1 VSRPIVFLLHAFPL
15 DARMWSGQR
24 RALEDAGYDVIA
36 PDLPGPEADIGF
48 GPWAERV
55 LGEVE
60 DDFIPVGISMGGY
73 LTFEL
78 WRRARTRIPA
88 LVLADTRATADTPEQ
103 RLARDDTIRLI
114 GEDGFEPFWEGLAPK
129 LFSAGA
135 DPEVVARARSQ
146 AAEQEITALVAALM
160 TLRDRDDSTPTLAT
174 IDVPTLVMVGEEDA
188 LTPPSDA
195 ANLEDGIRLARLVRM
210 PGAGHLTPLEQPEEF
225 NRSLLSFLDEAV
237 PPSP

>member
-1 VSRPIVFLLHAFPL
+1 MSRPVVLLLHAFPL
-15 DARMWSGQR
+15 DARMWEAQR
-24 RALEDAGYDVIA
+24 SALEDAGYEVVA
-36 PDLPGPEADIGF
+36 PDLPGAEADIGF

-60 DDFIPVGISMGGY
+60 GDFVPVGISMGGY

-88 LVLADTRATADTPEQ
+88 LVLADTRSAADTSEQ
-103 RLARDDTIRLI
+103 RQARDDTIRVL
-114 GEDGFEPFWEGLAPK
+114 GEDGFEPFWDGLAPK

-160 TLRDRDDSTPTLAT
+160 SLRDRDDSTATLAT
-174 IDVPTLVMVGEEDA
+174 IDVPTLVVVGEEDA
-188 LTPPSDA
+188 LTPPTDA
-195 ANLEDGIRLARLVRM
+195 AELEDGIRLARLVRM
-210 PGAGHLTPLEQPEEF
+210 PGTGHLTPLEQPEEF
-225 NRSLLSFLDEAV
+225 NRALLSFLDEVA
-237 PPSP
+237 PAAP

>member
-1 VSRPIVFLLHAFPL
+1 VSRPVVLLLNAFPL
-15 DARMWSGQR
+15 DARMWEAQR
-24 RALEDAGYDVIA
+24 RALEEAGYEVVA
-36 PDLPGPEADIGF
+36 PELPGPEADIGF

-103 RLARDDTIRLI
+103 RLARDDTIRLL
-114 GEDGFEPFWEGLAPK
+114 GEDGFEPFWDGLAPK

-160 TLRDRDDSTPTLAT
+160 TLRDRDDSTATLAT
-174 IDVPTLVMVGEEDA
+174 IDVPTLVVVGEEDA

-195 ANLEDGIRLARLVRM
+195 AELEDGIRLARLVRV
-210 PGAGHLTPLEQPEEF
+210 PGAGHLTPLEQPGEF
-225 NRSLLSFLDEAV
+225 TESLLSFLGETAA
-237 PPSP
+237 

>member
-1 VSRPIVFLLHAFPL
+1 
-15 DARMWSGQR
+15 MWSAQR

-36 PDLPGPEADIGF
+36 PDLPGPEADTGF

-103 RLARDDTIRLI
+103 GLARDDAIRVL
-114 GEDGFEPFWEGLAPK
+114 GEDGFEPFWDGLAPK

-135 DPEVVARARSQ
+135 DPEVVARARAQ
-146 AAEQEITALVAALM
+146 AAEQEITTLVAALM
-160 TLRDRDDSTPTLAT
+160 TLRDREDSTSTLAT
-174 IDVPTLVMVGEEDA
+174 IDVPTLVVVGEEDA

-195 ANLEDGIRLARLVRM
+195 ADLEDGIRLARLVRM
-210 PGAGHLTPLEQPEEF
+210 PGAGHLTPLEQPQEF
-225 NRSLLSFLDEAV
+225 NRALLSFLDEAA
-237 PPSP
+237 PGGP

>member
-1 VSRPIVFLLHAFPL
+1 VSRPVVLLLHAFPL
-15 DARMWSGQR
+15 DARMWSAQR
-24 RALEDAGYDVIA
+24 RALEDAGYDVVA

-78 WRRARTRIPA
+78 WRRARARMPA
-88 LVLADTRATADTPEQ
+88 LVLADTRATADTSQQ
-103 RLARDDTIRLI
+103 RLARDDTIRLL
-114 GEDGFEPFWEGLAPK
+114 GEDGFEPFWDGLAPK

-135 DPEVVARARSQ
+135 DPEVVGRARSQ

-160 TLRDRDDSTPTLAT
+160 TLRDRDDSTATLAT
-174 IDVPTLVMVGEEDA
+174 IDVPTLVVVGEEDA

-210 PGAGHLTPLEQPEEF
+210 PGAGHLTPLEAPGEF
-225 NRSLLSFLDEAV
+225 TESLLSFLEETAT
-237 PPSP
+237 

>member
-1 VSRPIVFLLHAFPL
+1 VSRPVVLLLHAFPL
-15 DARMWSGQR
+15 DARMWEAQR
-24 RALEDAGYDVIA
+24 SALEDAGYDVVA
-36 PDLPGPEADIGF
+36 PDLPGAEADIGF
-48 GPWAERV
+48 RPWAERV

-60 DDFIPVGISMGGY
+60 DDFVPVGISMGGY

-88 LVLADTRATADTPEQ
+88 LVLADTRSAADTPEQ
-103 RLARDDTIRLI
+103 RQARDDTIRVL
-114 GEDGFEPFWEGLAPK
+114 GEDGFEPFWDGLAPK

-135 DPEVVARARSQ
+135 DPEVVAGARSQ

-174 IDVPTLVMVGEEDA
+174 IDVPTLVVVGEEDA

-195 ANLEDGIRLARLVRM
+195 AELADGIRLARLVRM

-225 NRSLLSFLDEAV
+225 NRALLPFLDEVA
-237 PPSP
+237 PAAP